1 MRRETPSPS
10 PSLQVRPPLAI
21 SLIERPRASPL
32 ADMVL
37 AAMKY
42 KVHSAAFKKFCK
54 SDTMDTFLHACI
66 EYFAV
71 YFEARKIEEDEAASA
86 EKRRDA
92 LASGLE
98 PDHSPTGG
106 ASSGAGAS
114 KLLLEK
120 EMEQRARRRD
130 IALVYASILL
140 THSNYANTQ
149 QERAFFESLY
159 DFSKRVLFSINNRKH
174 WHDIED
180 ELDRVFRSQYFNRRP
195 RTVPLAKPNW
205 PEPRPN
211 ITLTP
216 TPRTAN
222 TAVRCRRRTH
232 RCATPCAARRA
243 PCRVLPK
250 CPVWRSMARTRWRRS
265 CRRRRAP
272 SAPLSAERTSDA
284 HARTQARELAPR
296 VTLPTECAATGRSI
310 ILLLRAVRCAEGRVQ
325 RSQLSAHALSRACM
339 LLVYE
344 RCRRVLSSVHAAR
357 SSERTG
363 ARAEGA
369 TPDRARAR
377 AAEPPTRAPTR
388 GSDAH
393 RDVQHGRQ
401 VRFCKRK
408 QPFKCPTTRR
418 VRQ

>member
-1 MRRETPSPS
+1 
-10 PSLQVRPPLAI
+10 
-21 SLIERPRASPL
+21 
-32 ADMVL
+32 MVL

-174 WHDIED
+174 WHAIED
-180 ELDRVFRSQYFNRRP
+180 ELDRVFRSQYFNLSQRKNSSAKNNSSAQVSFKELYEKYGGAEGFGRAAGGGGPRRSSIHKALLMRSP
-195 RTVPLAKPNW
+195 IIS
-205 PEPRPN
+205 E
-211 ITLTP
+211 IFP
-216 TPRTAN
+216 T
-222 TAVRCRRRTH
+222 
-232 RCATPCAARRA
+232 ATDRAAREA
-243 PCRVLPK
+243 EL
-250 CPVWRSMARTRWRRS
+250 ARTT
-265 CRRRRAP
+265 
-272 SAPLSAERTSDA
+272 AEHHADA
-284 HARTQARELAPR
+284 DAEDGEYGGTMPTTHASMRNSMR
-296 VTLPTECAATGRSI
+296 GS
-310 ILLLRAVRCAEGRVQ
+310 
-325 RSQLSAHALSRACM
+325 
-339 LLVYE
+339 
-344 RCRRVLSSVHAAR
+344 
-357 SSERTG
+357 TG
-363 ARAEGA
+363 AMPGTAEVPGMA
-369 TPDRARAR
+369 LDG
-377 AAEPPTRAPTR
+377 E
-388 GSDAH
+388 DAMEAL
-393 RDVQHGRQ
+393 VQETSRSFSSFVG
-401 VRFCKRK
+401 
-408 QPFKCPTTRR
+408 
-418 VRQ
+418 